1 MQRGLENE
9 FRVVTRG
16 QASSRS
22 CDRACFYSLNQ
33 KVSSTCCLCPVL
45 CVLKASS
52 ASENL
57 VGCTPGI
64 GSKMIYLEYSVFVLN
79 KFIVLFICVVS
90 SVWFTVHCTFVC
102 LSYAV
107 ATRGIEFDKKK
118 VEGYIAELVCS
129 STLVVFY
136 LSFFFFFFFFFSLF
150 AYKLNIAKKHLENHS
165 LRDETSNRC

>member
-1 MQRGLENE
+1 
-9 FRVVTRG
+9 V
-16 QASSRS
+16 S
-22 CDRACFYSLNQ
+22 C
-33 KVSSTCCLCPVL
+33 
-45 CVLKASS
+45 KASS

-90 SVWFTVHCTFVC
+90 SVWFTVHCTFVF
-102 LSYAV
+102 LSYVV

-129 STLVVFY
+129 SALVVFY
-136 LSFFFFFFFFFSLF
+136 LSFFFFSLF